1 MTGTGGP
8 AGSPPALAPRSR
20 PAYLHWPNL
29 GLVLVGGILGVAA
42 REGASLVITEGGDMP
57 VVVPV
62 VNLLSAF
69 LLGYLY
75 TALARMEPGEPTTSR
90 LKLTV
95 GTGFCGGLS
104 TYSSLA
110 TDTAVLILDAHGG
123 LALVYSLGTVIVGA
137 GATILGIVAGDRLH
151 ARGQATS

>member
-1 MTGTGGP
+1 MTGPEGR
-8 AGSPPALAPRSR
+8 AASPPAHAPR
-20 PAYLHWPNL
+20 PPYLHWPNI

-62 VNLLSAF
+62 VNLLAAF

-75 TALARMEPGEPTTSR
+75 TALARLEPGEPTTSR

-123 LALVYSLGTVIVGA
+123 LALLYSLGTVVVGA
-137 GATILGIVAGDRLH
+137 AATVLGIVVGDRVH
-151 ARGQATS
+151 ARGQETS

>member
-1 MTGTGGP
+1 MSGSRG
-8 AGSPPALAPRSR
+8 AGAAPPARVTRTR
-20 PAYLHWPNL
+20 PPYLHWPNL
-29 GLVLVGGILGVAA
+29 GLVLVGGALGVAA

-62 VNLLSAF
+62 LNLLAAF
-69 LLGYLY
+69 LLGFLY
-75 TALARMEPGEPTTSR
+75 QGLTRTAPGEPLTSR

-110 TDTAVLILDAHGG
+110 TDTAVLLSDGHAD
-123 LALVYSLGTVIVGA
+123 LALLYSLGTVLLGA
-137 GATILGIVAGDRLH
+137 VATVAGIAVGDRLH
-151 ARGQATS
+151 PRGQVAS